1 MMKEDILEQLV
12 DDYLQHKGYFTRHNV
27 KFRPE
32 KNSEHYEYNS
42 QKDSVHSDIDVVGL
56 NPTKRGFD
64 RTYVVTCKSWQF
76 GFAPAKY
83 ISDLEKGDNN
93 KYISRPAW
101 KYFRE
106 LRIPKW
112 SLAFN
117 NKIQELTGSAKFTY
131 LLAVTKLNG
140 ERDRWENYPRFKN
153 SLNGNPLKIL
163 TVNEILKNLYPAIRT
178 AVASSEIGRLLQI
191 MKASGWKLD

>member
-1 MMKEDILEQLV
+1 MKEDILEQLV
-12 DDYLQHKGYFTRHNV
+12 DDYLQYKGYFTLHNV

-42 QKDSVHSDIDVVGL
+42 QKDSVHSDIDVVGI
-56 NPTKRGFD
+56 NPTKEGFE

-76 GFAPAKY
+76 GLSPSKFIAV
-83 ISDLEKGDNN
+83 LEKGDDN
-93 KYISRPAW
+93 KYGSRPAW

-106 LRIPKW
+106 LIVPKW

-117 NKIQELTGSAKFTY
+117 RKIEDLTGSAIFTY

-140 ERDRWENYPRFKN
+140 QRDQWENYPRFKN
-153 SLNGNPLKIL
+153 SLNGNPIRIL
-163 TVNEILKNLYPAIRT
+163 TVNEILKDLYPKIRT
-178 AVASSEIGRLLQI
+178 AVATSEIGRLLQI
-191 MKASGWKLD
+191 IKASGWKLD